1 MAETFKRFQ
10 EQFRVFLT
18 LTKRHILVFSKNW
31 TTVLF
36 TMMVPVVIFIVYI
49 IFLRGMMIDGIQA
62 SLDIFDQL
70 TESQQAKIYALA
82 DCWMMA
88 GVLAV
93 SCITVSLNTN
103 YILVRD
109 KERGANR
116 DFISSPISSR
126 IVMVSYFS
134 FNTIVCFL
142 VNFLVLCLCMIYLAA
157 YGAFMIDFV
166 DFLALVGI
174 ILLSTMNAA
183 FLTFFVCNFVK
194 TESTLSSIVAIA
206 SAAVGFVIGAYFP
219 ATGIIQKITVFF
231 PGTYSASLFRNYFMS
246 GPLYHVLSM
255 LDSLNIP
262 EADIQEIT
270 NTLLTQFG
278 LVLDSDPFSFMIDF
292 FGMEVPVNIQAWVL
306 AAFTGIFAVFNIAF
320 TYRNFMKAPK
330 LKKKRTKAQ

>member
-10 EQFRVFLT
+10 EQVRVLLT

-36 TMMVPVVIFIVYI
+36 TMMVPVVIFVVYI
-49 IFLRGMMIDGIQA
+49 VFLRGMMIDGIES
-62 SLDIFDQL
+62 SLPIFDQL
-70 TESQQAKIYALA
+70 ADNQQEKIYALA
-82 DCWMMA
+82 DSWMMA

-109 KERGANR
+109 KERGASR

-126 IVMVSYFS
+126 IVMISYFN

-183 FLTFFVCNFVK
+183 LLTFFICNFIK
-194 TESTLSSIVAIA
+194 TESTLSSIVAIT
-206 SAAVGFVIGAYFP
+206 SAAVGFIIGAYFP

-246 GPLYHVLSM
+246 GPLEQVLYM
-255 LDSLNIP
+255 LNSLDLP
-262 EADIQEIT
+262 GVDIQEIAH
-270 NTLLTQFG
+270 TLLEQFG

-292 FGMEVPVNIQAWVL
+292 FGMEVPISIQAWVL
-306 AAFTGIFAVFNIAF
+306 AAFTGIFAVLNVAF
-320 TYRNFMKAPK
+320 TYRNFMKGPK
-330 LKKKRTKAQ
+330 LKKKRKSTN

>member
-1 MAETFKRFQ
+1 
-10 EQFRVFLT
+10 
-18 LTKRHILVFSKNW
+18 
-31 TTVLF
+31 
-36 TMMVPVVIFIVYI
+36 
-49 IFLRGMMIDGIQA
+49 MMIDGIKTA
-62 SLDIFDQL
+62 LPIFDQL
-70 TESQQAKIYALA
+70 VEDQQQKIYALA

-103 YILVRD
+103 YIMVRD

-126 IVMVSYFS
+126 MVMVSYFA
-134 FNTIVCFL
+134 FNTIVCFV

-183 FLTFFVCNFVK
+183 LLTFFVCNFIN

-219 ATGIIQKITVFF
+219 ATGVIQRITVFF

-246 GPLYHVLSM
+246 GPLSQVIAM
-255 LDSLNIP
+255 LDSLDLPGI
-262 EADIQEIT
+262 DISEISEI
-270 NTLLTQFG
+270 LMGQFG
-278 LVLDSDPFSFMIDF
+278 LLPEPDTFSFVIDF
-292 FGMEVPVNIQAWVL
+292 FGNDVPVDIQAWVL
-306 AAFTGIFAVFNIAF
+306 AAFTGIFAVLNLAF
-320 TYRNFMKAPK
+320 TYQNFMKFPK
-330 LKKKRTKAQ
+330 LKKAKKKN

>member
-1 MAETFKRFQ
+1 MKEAWSKFQ
-10 EQFRVFLT
+10 FQFRVFLT

-49 IFLRGMMIDGIQA
+49 VFLRNMMIDGIKTA
-62 SLDIFDQL
+62 LPIFDQL
-70 TESQQAKIYALA
+70 VEDQQQKIYALA

-103 YILVRD
+103 YIMVRD

-126 IVMVSYFS
+126 MVMVSYFA
-134 FNTIVCFL
+134 FNTIVCFV

-183 FLTFFVCNFVK
+183 LLTFFVCNFIN
-194 TESTLSSIVAIA
+194 TESTLSSIVACRRLCHRRL
-206 SAAVGFVIGAYFP
+206 
-219 ATGIIQKITVFF
+219 F
-231 PGTYSASLFRNYFMS
+231 PGDWRHSEDHRLFP
-246 GPLYHVLSM
+246 GHL
-255 LDSLNIP
+255 
-262 EADIQEIT
+262 
-270 NTLLTQFG
+270 FG
-278 LVLDSDPFSFMIDF
+278 LL
-292 FGMEVPVNIQAWVL
+292 VPQLFHERPSLPGHRHAR
-306 AAFTGIFAVFNIAF
+306 F
-320 TYRNFMKAPK
+320 P
-330 LKKKRTKAQ
+330 

>member
-1 MAETFKRFQ
+1 MKEAWSKFQ
-10 EQFRVFLT
+10 FQFRVFLT

-49 IFLRGMMIDGIQA
+49 VFLRNMMIDGIKTA
-62 SLDIFDQL
+62 LPIFDQL
-70 TESQQAKIYALA
+70 VEDQQQKIYALA

-103 YILVRD
+103 YIMVRD

-126 IVMVSYFS
+126 MVMVSYFA
-134 FNTIVCFL
+134 FNTIVCFV

-183 FLTFFVCNFVK
+183 LLTFFVCNFIN

-219 ATGIIQKITVFF
+219 ATGVIQKITVFF

-246 GPLYHVLSM
+246 GPLSQVISM
-255 LDSLNIP
+255 LDSLDLPGI
-262 EADIQEIT
+262 DISEISEI
-270 NTLLTQFG
+270 LMGQFG
-278 LVLDSDPFSFMIDF
+278 LLPEPDTFSFVIDF
-292 FGMEVPVNIQAWVL
+292 FGNDVPVDIQAWVL
-306 AAFTGIFAVFNIAF
+306 AAFTGIFAVLNLAF
-320 TYRNFMKAPK
+320 TYQNFMKFPK
-330 LKKKRTKAQ
+330 LKKAKKKN